1 MPSPGN
7 PPARGWRGGAAWQE
21 GGGIQASLL
30 IAGLW
35 ALVSAALS
43 RRAMA
48 TMTPRTSV
56 DSQRSVASR
65 ASAEAT
71 VAGIANLA
79 AIREVL
85 SRPRVSEADDAKVRR
100 AGEGFAPPQ
109 GSPRVAYVPLR
120 GRVMLCSR
128 PERRYGRPAAPI
140 SAQLDAARA
149 QHAFQAW
156 HTFQGLCL
164 GAMAMTIGLEIELP
178 ARRLDTA
185 LK

>member
-35 ALVSAALS
+35 ALGSAALS

-109 GSPRVAYVPLR
+109 GRRASLTYRFGGVSCCVRAPSGATGAPRRQYQLSWTRLARNTHFRPGTHFRVCVW
-120 GRVMLCSR
+120 GRW
-128 PERRYGRPAAPI
+128 
-140 SAQLDAARA
+140 Q
-149 QHAFQAW
+149 
-156 HTFQGLCL
+156 
-164 GAMAMTIGLEIELP
+164 
-178 ARRLDTA
+178 
-185 LK
+185 